1 MTIWQRKQLDDLLE
15 NLPIDHILCIHDYS
29 ESYSCRGQNEIQ
41 SQYYDINKA
50 SLYITLLFRH
60 STLEVDRHESTE
72 QEPKVIKEHVFVI
85 CDDPVH

>member
-1 MTIWQRKQLDDLLE
+1 MITLRATLVGGRMK
-15 NLPIDHILCIHDYS
+15 S
-29 ESYSCRGQNEIQ
+29 

-50 SLYITLLFRH
+50 SLYITVLFRH